1 MIIMIL
7 AHLRGQ
13 KSVNLGPEEDLDLV
27 MGGPEAGVLPSQPRH
42 RGRIQQQLG
51 GHHVLEAGLTDS
63 GGVQVLQEHGDACL
77 AVAGQHP
84 VLRGP
89 CDDSVLAAISVSFSA
104 LSMVSDASFLSS
116 GSLT

>member
-42 RGRIQQQLG
+42 RGRLQQQLG
-51 GHHVLEAGLTDS
+51 GHHVLKAGLAHPE
-63 GGVQVLQEHGDACL
+63 GVQVIQQDEDAGL